1 MRCLHSA
8 SINGVGTL
16 YVRDVPAPTLNQLRA
31 RARSNG
37 RSLNAEVLEI
47 LDEVTSRGDAEL
59 IAQRLE
65 ALAARIGVPANTSRV
80 EDLIREDRE
89 SH

>member
-1 MRCLHSA
+1 MHSA
-8 SINGVGTL
+8 SIDGVGTL
-16 YVRDVPAPTLNQLRA
+16 YVRDVPEQTLRLLRA

-37 RSLNAEVLEI
+37 RSVNSEVLEI
-47 LDEVTSRGDAEL
+47 LDEVTGREDAEL

-65 ALAARIGVPANTSRV
+65 ALAARIGLPADAPRV